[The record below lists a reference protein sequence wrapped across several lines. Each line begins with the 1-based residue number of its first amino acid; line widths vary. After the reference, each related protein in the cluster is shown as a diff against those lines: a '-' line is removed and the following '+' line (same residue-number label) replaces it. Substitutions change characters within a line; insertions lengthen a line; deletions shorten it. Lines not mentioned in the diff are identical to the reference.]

1 MNDVNEL
8 IGIIEEYGGR
18 ATTEKILSS
27 YCIKYHMILQKSYT
41 SAIENTLKTTKDKVR
56 FDESTKEWYVDQ
68 RLSKTEFTISAVS
81 ENGLT
86 DRERMVH
93 KLNAYVKKYGTE
105 DIKSVEDVSVM
116 NVGYDAKAITKNGQ
130 EQYYEIKS
138 VTSLGDPIKITN
150 NEYTHAHKYKDKFYL
165 AIAAQQE
172 DYIELC
178 IIANPIETLNLTK
191 RIVQVEW
198 ICNEY
203 EGKYSKTFF

>member
-1 MNDVNEL
+1 
-8 IGIIEEYGGR
+8 
-18 ATTEKILSS
+18 
-27 YCIKYHMILQKSYT
+27 
-41 SAIENTLKTTKDKVR
+41 
-56 FDESTKEWYVDQ
+56 
-68 RLSKTEFTISAVS
+68 
-81 ENGLT
+81 
-86 DRERMVH
+86 MV
-93 KLNAYVKKYGTE
+93 
-105 DIKSVEDVSVM
+105 
-116 NVGYDAKAITKNGQ
+116 KNR
-130 EQYYEIKS
+130 YYEIKS